1 MHNYYRITKKIQL
14 LTDISLLK
22 ITQRKK
28 SITKENSKVINEHF
42 YSFNNIL
49 YCEPSYLKTLV
60 LIKFLNSLSY
70 GEIIILLPDYQFNL
84 C

>member
-22 ITQRKK
+22 ITQSKK
-28 SITKENSKVINEHF
+28 SITKENSKIINESF

-49 YCEPSYLKTLV
+49 IVNLAFKKLF
-60 LIKFLNSLSY
+60 LIKF
-70 GEIIILLPDYQFNL
+70 
-84 C
+84 